1 MNKPSVGFNIPTVG
15 LSIGECVDRRS
26 DRGQATRQHVLETAT
41 RLFTDPGYENTSIE
55 MVLRECGMSRGALYH
70 HFSGKEAL
78 FTAVLEAVEARVTS
92 TVREAGQN
100 AANPLDALRAGC
112 DAWLLLARDP
122 TVRRIVLI
130 DAPSVIGWQA
140 WREMDDQNGLGLLKA
155 GLGMAAAAGRVPAG
169 LVDMYAHILLA
180 TLTEVAMLIARS
192 DDAAATIE
200 AGRGAVEQIISRL
213 FGVEPN
219 GAW

>member
-1 MNKPSVGFNIPTVG
+1 M
-15 LSIGECVDRRS
+15 DRRS